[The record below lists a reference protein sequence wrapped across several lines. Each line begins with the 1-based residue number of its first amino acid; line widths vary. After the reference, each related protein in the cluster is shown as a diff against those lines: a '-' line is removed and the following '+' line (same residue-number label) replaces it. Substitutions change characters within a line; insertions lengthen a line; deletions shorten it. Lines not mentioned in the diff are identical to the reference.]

1 LLRNPA
7 IPYTPASMA
16 KIAIPPP
23 KAASMVTRR
32 RALLDGSADGSV
44 MNDKTSAQPS

>member
-1 LLRNPA
+1 
-7 IPYTPASMA
+7 
-16 KIAIPPP
+16 
-23 KAASMVTRR
+23 MVTRR